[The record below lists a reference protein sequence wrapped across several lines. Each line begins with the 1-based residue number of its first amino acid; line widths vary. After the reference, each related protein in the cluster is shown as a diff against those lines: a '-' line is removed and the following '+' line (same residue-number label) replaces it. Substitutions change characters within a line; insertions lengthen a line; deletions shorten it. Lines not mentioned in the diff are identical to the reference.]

1 MTLMTA
7 AFAFAIL
14 RRGQHFGTN
23 GFHKEKRTF
32 RLRSSAKASRCT
44 FSISQMIQAKM
55 VCLAKYDPS
64 AENQIEID
72 GRNKRHNYPAE
83 TGTRILS
90 YPCDWCIWHY
100 GNRLA
105 PYKEEANCTFVG
117 RAYRIIS
124 CCLYCQPLHSIRY

>member
-1 MTLMTA
+1 MNSPRMKRFGQFLLVIFALACVLMTA

-55 VCLAKYDPS
+55 FALQNMTLLLKTKS
-64 AENQIEID
+64 
-72 GRNKRHNYPAE
+72 K
-83 TGTRILS
+83 
-90 YPCDWCIWHY
+90 
-100 GNRLA
+100 
-105 PYKEEANCTFVG
+105 
-117 RAYRIIS
+117 
-124 CCLYCQPLHSIRY
+124 